1 MSKKWGTEG
10 VNVVQININGMEC
23 TSDGIS
29 KQIMKFTDKGMKLKT
44 ILLSYVTQTQ
54 KKTNASCSASYVE
67 TVFDSLNFMFNLD
80 FL

>member
-1 MSKKWGTEG
+1 M
-10 VNVVQININGMEC
+10 VQININGMEC

-54 KKTNASCSASYVE
+54 KKQMLHVLPHMSKLSLILLILCSI
-67 TVFDSLNFMFNLD
+67 
-80 FL
+80 